1 MPIGNNFLENDVK
14 IVSLTPPVIGT
25 KCFYFQACKGG
36 LVSESSFVLLE
47 VSTTEPSF

>member
-1 MPIGNNFLENDVK
+1 MMTGSNFLAKNDI
-14 IVSLTPPVIGT
+14 IVVFTFPVIGT

-47 VSTTEPSF
+47 V